1 MSEKLGTPLKARITV
16 SATWTGEFPVHM
28 LAKDQAFILHEVYSR
43 RIDDSL
49 APYVD
54 AGLQKVELVKYS
66 ERYQKNSISRFDGT
80 VYMDLAEWDIKAWRD
95 AGVKLE
101 FVRAE
106 QGCRKKYRHLLFV
119 RFDRFPVDMLRYDS
133 CFPASEKDA
142 QAISDSLT
150 IVGRDIYRAVVVK
163 YTDTKRQPRVWWV
176 DRWVS
181 FGGVAVEE
189 IERVPAE

>member
-1 MSEKLGTPLKARITV
+1 MAEKLGTPLKARVIV
-16 SATWTGEFPVHM
+16 KATWTGEFPIHL
-28 LAKDQAFILHEVYSR
+28 LASDRAFIEHEQHSR

-54 AGLQKVELVKYS
+54 AGEQTVELSKYAARYKESVKWIGS
-66 ERYQKNSISRFDGT
+66 TPHMN
-80 VYMDLAEWDIKAWRD
+80 LAEWDIDAWLE

-101 FVRAE
+101 FVHVD
-106 QGCRKKYRHLLFV
+106 QGCRKKYRHFLSV
-119 RFDRFPVDMLRYDS
+119 RFDSFPVDMLRYDC

-142 QAISDSLT
+142 KAIADSLS
-150 IVGRDIYRAVVVK
+150 IIGRDIREAVVVK
-163 YTDTKRQPRVWWV
+163 YTDTARQSHTWWV

-189 IERVPAE
+189 IDRVEAE